1 MKKISN
7 LYNQRLNFLR
17 QNAFQNGF
25 YQSYIDKEGLYLDNE
40 KTMMLTG
47 QAMALLNDIATK
59 DQAKSLI
66 KKTKELLYESNLGG
80 YKLNTKYE
88 DNKFFGRA
96 FYFSYNHKENGAV
109 FSHMVMMYAFG
120 LYNYG
125 YVKEGRQAMMNLL
138 ELSLDKKSKVY
149 RGIPEYFN
157 DKGEGKYSYL
167 TGSASWLIYL
177 IRNQIFGIK
186 FKNGNLFFEPKLDSN
201 DFIDSKAIIN
211 TVIFGKKVEITYQ
224 NENLIPYNEYKIES
238 IFSDGKKLS
247 LPIKKG
253 YNKILVRLV
262 KK

>member
-1 MKKISN
+1 
-7 LYNQRLNFLR
+7 
-17 QNAFQNGF
+17 
-25 YQSYIDKEGLYLDNE
+25 
-40 KTMMLTG
+40 
-47 QAMALLNDIATK
+47 MALVNDIATK
-59 DQAKSLI
+59 DQATSLI
-66 KKTKELLYESNLGG
+66 RKTKELLYESNLGG

-88 DNKFFGRA
+88 ENKFFGRA

-125 YVKEGRQAMMNLL
+125 YVKEGRQAVMNLL

-186 FKNGNLFFEPKLDSN
+186 FKNGNLFLEPKLDSE

-224 NENLIPYNEYKIES
+224 NENLIPYNEYKIGS
-238 IFSDGKKLS
+238 IFSEGKKLS